1 MKGQDWMMEF
11 DESFLSN
18 IVDSIYNTFS
28 KEIGT
33 AIQND
38 KMMRAEGVE
47 IKTIGVCDVVVG
59 VDRGYEGLHNVV
71 IVCGPRGFT
80 PGDAVYF
87 RVRTDPKQRM
97 PQFNGEVLATV

>member
-11 DESFLSN
+11 DESFLSS

-33 AIQND
+33 AIQTD

-47 IKTIGVCDVVVG
+47 IKTIGVCDVIVG
-59 VDRGYEGLHNVV
+59 VDRNYEGPHNVV
-71 IVCGPRGFT
+71 IICGPRGFVS
-80 PGDAVYF
+80 GDAVYF

-97 PQFNGEVLATV
+97 PQFNDEILATV